1 MSALIWDEKHEC
13 MDREEMSELQSKRL
27 MDTVT
32 RVYENVPYYREL
44 FEENGI
50 EPGDIK
56 GLEDLQKLPLTSKD
70 AIRDNYPFGLFASPL
85 SKINRTHASS
95 GTTGK
100 PTVVGYTK
108 NDLEMWS
115 DLIARMATQAGVTE
129 EDVVQVCYGY
139 GLFTGGLG
147 FHYGLEKIGT
157 TIIPASVG
165 NTGRQILLME
175 DLGTTV
181 LACTPSYALYMAEAI
196 EESEHDR
203 DNLKL
208 RLGLFGA
215 EPWTENM
222 RKQLKSN
229 LGITP
234 SDNYGLS
241 EIIGPG
247 VSGECPAF
255 KGLHIAEDH
264 FLPEIIDPETGD
276 NLDYGEEGE
285 LVFTTLTKE
294 GFPVIRY
301 RTNDISTL
309 WNEPCDCGRTAVRMS
324 KVTGRT
330 DDMIIIRGVNVYP
343 SQIESVLMGMK
354 GIAPYYQIFVDKKD
368 HLDNLSVTVELEEGL
383 YAGGLDIKAMENK
396 IRTKLNSVLYI
407 DVNVKLVEPKT
418 IKRTEG
424 KAQRVVDN
432 REMND

>member
-1 MSALIWDEKHEC
+1 MHNLIWNEKYEC
-13 MDREEMSELQSKRL
+13 MDREELRKLQSERL
-27 MDTVT
+27 KNQVK
-32 RVYENVPYYREL
+32 RVYNNVPYYRKL
-44 FEENGI
+44 FDEHGI

-56 GLEDLQKLPLTSKD
+56 GVDDLSKLPFTTKEAL
-70 AIRDNYPFGLFASPL
+70 RDNYPNGMFAVPGSE
-85 SKINRTHASS
+85 INRVHASS

-115 DLIARMATQAGVTE
+115 DLIARMATQAGVTK

-147 FHYGLEKIGT
+147 FHYGIEKVGAT
-157 TIIPASVG
+157 VIPASVG
-165 NTGRQILLME
+165 NTSRQIMLME

-181 LACTPSYALYMAEAI
+181 LASTPSYALYMGEVLE
-196 EESEHDR
+196 EESKRE
-203 DNLKL
+203 NLNL

-222 RKQLKSN
+222 REQLKSK
-229 LGITP
+229 LDITP

-264 FLPEIIDPETGD
+264 FIPEIIDPETGEQ
-276 NLDYGEEGE
+276 LDYGEEGE
-285 LVFTTLTKE
+285 LVFTTITKE

-301 RTNDISTL
+301 RTKDISTL
-309 WNEPCDCGRTAVRMS
+309 WVETCDCGRTVARMN

-330 DDMIIIRGVNVYP
+330 DDMFIVRGVNVFP
-343 SQIESVLMGMK
+343 SQVESVLMGIK
-354 GIAPYYQIFVDKKD
+354 GIAPHYQIVVDRKG
-368 HLDNLSVTVELEEGL
+368 HLDDLEVIVELEEEL

-396 IRTKLNSVLYI
+396 IRKRLSSVLTI
-407 DVNVKLVEPKT
+407 DVNVNLVEPKT
-418 IKRTEG
+418 IARCEG
-424 KAQRVVDN
+424 KAQRVFDN
-432 REMND
+432 RELS